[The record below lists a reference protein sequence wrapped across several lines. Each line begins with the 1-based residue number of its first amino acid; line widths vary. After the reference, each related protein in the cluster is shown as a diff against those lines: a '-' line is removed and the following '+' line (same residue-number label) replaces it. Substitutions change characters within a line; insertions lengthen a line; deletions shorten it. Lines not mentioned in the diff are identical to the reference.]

1 MTAAAGPAET
11 LPLPFRRLWL
21 GETVSSFGTYVT
33 LIGLQFLVLRTLHG
47 GPQDVGWLNSA
58 RWLPYLVLGL
68 FAGVIVDRCRRRPMM
83 VGTDLACGLLV
94 AAIPAAWALDVLSI
108 PVLITIVLLY
118 GAAALFNDA
127 ASMAYLPALV
137 PRHQLQRSHAR
148 LDGSSAVAQTAGPT
162 LAGGLIKL
170 FGAPWAILV
179 DALSYLFSA
188 AMMAGLPARESGRAA
203 AARSSVRRDIREG
216 VRWVYRP
223 GAQRWLAIG
232 THLWFAANSLLGV
245 AIPTFALHTLDLSA
259 LQFGVA
265 TALAGVGAIVGAA
278 ISTRVGNR
286 LGTGGAVIAAHGI
299 SAVGVGVMALAGPGR
314 GSWVATAVLAAG
326 QCGHGLAMGMSN
338 SHEMSYRQATTA
350 DHLQARVNITM
361 RAANRTVIV
370 VVAPLAGVCVAAIGT
385 RMAVVVAAVAFVA
398 VTVVLLASP
407 FRSERIVSR

>member
-1 MTAAAGPAET
+1 MTAAVPPEA
-11 LPLPFRRLWL
+11 LPRPFRRLWL

-33 LIGLQFLVLRTLHG
+33 LIGLQYLVLRTLHG

-94 AAIPAAWALDVLSI
+94 AMIPLTWALGGLSI
-108 PVLITIVLLY
+108 PILIVIVLLY

-127 ASMAYLPALV
+127 ASMAYLPSLV
-137 PRHQLQRSHAR
+137 PRHQLQRAHAR
-148 LDGSSAVAQTAGPT
+148 TDGSSAVAQTAGPT
-162 LAGGLIKL
+162 LAGALIKL

-179 DALSYLFSA
+179 DAASYFFSA
-188 AMMAGLPARESGRAA
+188 AMMATLPAVDPARAA
-203 AARSSVRRDIREG
+203 AARSSVRQDIREG

-223 GAQRWLAIG
+223 GGQRWLAIA
-232 THLWFAANSLLGV
+232 THLWFAGNALLGV

-265 TALAGVGAIVGAA
+265 TALAGVGAIVGAS
-278 ISTRVGNR
+278 ISTRVGRR
-286 LGTGGAVIAAHGI
+286 LGTGGAVIAAHAI
-299 SAVGVGVMALAGPGR
+299 SAVGVGVMTLAGLGV
-314 GSWVATAVLAAG
+314 GGWLATAVLAAG
-326 QCGHGLAMGMSN
+326 QWGHGLAMGISN
-338 SHEMSYRQATTA
+338 SHEMTYRQALTA

-370 VVAPLAGVCVAAIGT
+370 VVAPLAGAFVASSGT
-385 RMAVVVAAVAFVA
+385 RMAIVVAAVTFAAVAALLFV
-398 VTVVLLASP
+398 SP
-407 FRSERIVSR
+407 FRSERIESR